1 MKKLQL
7 NIFSSI
13 NTRLLV
19 LMLMLHITYAK
30 AQTNM
35 SGRYRLN
42 LDLKQAKAHPK
53 KIYLW
58 YDAFSKGEKVTYMDS
73 AIVNNGKVEFTGT
86 INEPHEAQLSINPP
100 LSKQMANEGD
110 RLNFYLTTGMINI
123 IVGDSLNRY
132 TQKGGY
138 FLKDYQAFSKVKR
151 YYDHKVIAL
160 AMKTMQLD
168 RHKDS
173 TQYQQASK
181 EFDKMVDFYA
191 NSVCKNWVMQHPATP
206 VSLLPLRWFAGS
218 VIHDPFGVDSVYNH
232 LTKSVKSLPSAIDI
246 KRRIDNVKRSAIG
259 NEAPLFMMADTAG
272 KPVSLE
278 AYRGSYVLLD
288 FWASWCAPC
297 RRENPNI
304 IANFNKYHSRNF
316 MVISVSLD
324 NQGTKSA
331 WLKAIINDK
340 LEKWPHLSDLK
351 GFNSAAALLYGVQ
364 AVPQNF
370 LIDPSGKIIGK
381 NLFGSELTQ
390 KLEQVLKSR

>member
-1 MKKLQL
+1 MKKIQL
-7 NIFSSI
+7 NINSSI

-19 LMLMLHITYAK
+19 LMLMLHINYAK

-35 SGRYRLN
+35 VGRYRLT
-42 LDLKQAKAHPK
+42 LDLEQAKAHPK
-53 KIYLW
+53 KIYFC
-58 YDAFSKGEKVTYMDS
+58 YDAFSKGEKVSYIDS
-73 AIVNNGKVEFTGT
+73 AIVNNGKVEFTGV
-86 INEPHEAQLSINPP
+86 INEPHEAQLSLNHP

-110 RLNFYLTTGMINI
+110 RLNFYLTTGTINI

-132 TQKGGY
+132 TQTGGY
-138 FLKDYQAFSKVKR
+138 FLKDYQAFSKVKS

-173 TQYQQASK
+173 TQYHQATK
-181 EFDKMVDFYA
+181 EFDQMVDFYA
-191 NSVCKNWVMQHPATP
+191 NNVCKNWVMQHPATP

-218 VIHDPFGVDSVYNH
+218 VINDPFGVDSVYNH
-232 LTKSVKSLPSAIDI
+232 LTKSVKILPSALDI

-259 NEAPLFMMADTAG
+259 NEAPLFTMADTAG
-272 KPVSLE
+272 RPVSLNT
-278 AYRGSYVLLD
+278 YRGSYVLLD

-324 NQGTKSA
+324 NQGTRSA

-370 LIDPSGKIIGK
+370 LIDPTGKIIGK
-381 NLFGSELTQ
+381 NLFSTELIQ
-390 KLEQVLKSR
+390 KLEQVLNAH